1 MELGIYVHIPFCV
14 KKCDY
19 CDFIS
24 YSNCFD
30 MQERYV
36 EKLLEEIEEN
46 KNLLRN
52 NFISTIYIGGG
63 TPSAIKPELIKKI
76 LDKIY
81 DVAEIEIEKNKGTS
95 NGGKKVIGNEMPD
108 KKEKIE
114 ITIEVNP
121 GTTTKNNLQM
131 YKNCGINRL
140 NNQIGRCKSKDTV
153 KVALYST
160 HNFEEPC
167 ISGKKGSGTVFF
179 SNCNMNCVFCQNYE
193 ISQQG
198 KGKEISIEELA
209 DIFIK
214 QQEKDVEN
222 INLVTPTSYV
232 PQIIEAIKIARKN
245 GLKLPIVYNTNGY
258 EKVETLKML
267 EGYVD
272 IYLPDFKYSDNEL
285 GKRLS
290 KVDNYFEI
298 VTEAIKEM
306 YRQTGKAVFNG
317 EGIMQKGMIIR
328 HLVLPNHILNSR
340 RVLKWINENM
350 HDVYVSVMAQYFPT
364 YKAKEIDDIN
374 RKLTKEE
381 YEQIENYLYRLDL
394 ENGYI
399 QELGEHEEEYVPDWE
414 FDL

>member
-1 MELGIYVHIPFCV
+1 MKLE
-14 KKCDY
+14 
-19 CDFIS
+19 
-24 YSNCFD
+24 
-30 MQERYV
+30 
-36 EKLLEEIEEN
+36 LLE
-46 KNLLRN
+46 KC
-52 NFISTIYIGGG
+52 
-63 TPSAIKPELIKKI
+63 AICPH
-76 LDKIY
+76 
-81 DVAEIEIEKNKGTS
+81 
-95 NGGKKVIGNEMPD
+95 
-108 KKEKIE
+108 
-114 ITIEVNP
+114 
-121 GTTTKNNLQM
+121 
-131 YKNCGINRL
+131 NCGINRL

-193 ISQQG
+193 ISQKG

-214 QQEKDVEN
+214 QQKKDVEN

-232 PQIIEAIKIARKN
+232 PQIIEAIKIARGN

-267 EGYVD
+267 DGFVD

-298 VTEAIKEM
+298 ATEALKEM
-306 YRQTGKAVFNG
+306 YRQTGKAVFND
-317 EGIMQKGMIIR
+317 EGIMQRGMIIR
-328 HLVLPNHILNSR
+328 HLVLPNHVLNSR

-364 YKAKEIDDIN
+364 YKAKEIDDIS

-399 QELGEHEEEYVPDWE
+399 QELGEHEEEYVPHWE
-414 FDL
+414 F

>member
-1 MELGIYVHIPFCV
+1 MKLE
-14 KKCDY
+14 
-19 CDFIS
+19 
-24 YSNCFD
+24 
-30 MQERYV
+30 
-36 EKLLEEIEEN
+36 LLE
-46 KNLLRN
+46 KC
-52 NFISTIYIGGG
+52 TIC
-63 TPSAIKPELIKKI
+63 PH
-76 LDKIY
+76 
-81 DVAEIEIEKNKGTS
+81 
-95 NGGKKVIGNEMPD
+95 
-108 KKEKIE
+108 
-114 ITIEVNP
+114 
-121 GTTTKNNLQM
+121 
-131 YKNCGINRL
+131 NCGINRT

-153 KVALYST
+153 KIALYSI

-198 KGKEISIEELA
+198 KGKEITIEELA
-209 DIFIK
+209 EIFIK

-232 PQIIEAIKIARKN
+232 PQIIESIKIARNK

-285 GKRLS
+285 AKRLS

-298 VTEAIKEM
+298 ATQALTEM
-306 YRQTGKAVFNG
+306 YKQTGKAVFDDR
-317 EGIMQKGMIIR
+317 GIMQKGMIIR

-364 YKAKEIDDIN
+364 YKAKDIEDIN

-399 QELGEHEEEYVPDWE
+399 QELGEHEEEYVPKWDE
-414 FDL
+414 

>member
-1 MELGIYVHIPFCV
+1 MDV
-14 KKCDY
+14 
-19 CDFIS
+19 
-24 YSNCFD
+24 
-30 MQERYV
+30 
-36 EKLLEEIEEN
+36 
-46 KNLLRN
+46 
-52 NFISTIYIGGG
+52 
-63 TPSAIKPELIKKI
+63 KI
-76 LDKIY
+76 L
-81 DVAEIEIEKNKGTS
+81 EKCA
-95 NGGKKVIGNEMPD
+95 ICPH
-108 KKEKIE
+108 
-114 ITIEVNP
+114 
-121 GTTTKNNLQM
+121 
-131 YKNCGINRL
+131 NCGINRL

-232 PQIIEAIKIARKN
+232 PQILEAIKIARKN

-298 VTEAIKEM
+298 VTEALKEM

-350 HDVYVSVMAQYFPT
+350 HDVYVSVMAQYFPI
-364 YKAKEIDDIN
+364 YK
-374 RKLTKEE
+374 TKEE

-399 QELGEHEEEYVPDWE
+399 QELGEHEEEYVPHWE

>member
-1 MELGIYVHIPFCV
+1 MNLE
-14 KKCDY
+14 
-19 CDFIS
+19 
-24 YSNCFD
+24 
-30 MQERYV
+30 
-36 EKLLEEIEEN
+36 LLE
-46 KNLLRN
+46 KC
-52 NFISTIYIGGG
+52 TIC
-63 TPSAIKPELIKKI
+63 PH
-76 LDKIY
+76 
-81 DVAEIEIEKNKGTS
+81 
-95 NGGKKVIGNEMPD
+95 
-108 KKEKIE
+108 
-114 ITIEVNP
+114 
-121 GTTTKNNLQM
+121 
-131 YKNCGINRL
+131 NCGINRT
-140 NNQIGRCKSKDTV
+140 NNQIGRCKSKDIV
-153 KVALYST
+153 KIALYST

-209 DIFIK
+209 EIFIK
-214 QQEKDVEN
+214 QQEKNVEN

-232 PQIIEAIKIARKN
+232 PQIIEAIKIARNK

-298 VTEAIKEM
+298 ATKALKEM
-306 YRQTGKAVFNG
+306 YRQTGKAVFN
-317 EGIMQKGMIIR
+317 ENGIMQKGMIIR

-350 HDVYVSVMAQYFPT
+350 YDVYVSVMAQYFPT
-364 YKAKEIDDIN
+364 YKAKNIEDIN

-399 QELGEHEEEYVPDWE
+399 QELGEHEEEYVPKWDE
-414 FDL
+414 